1 MMFEMQ
7 TTEQQNRKSRL
18 KTLIEKKAYLR
29 RDPLKGEEPFELAS
43 GGTSYYLFDCKR
55 VTQDPEGI
63 SLIASIV
70 YDMVKDKE
78 IDAIGGIETGAIPI
92 CTAVAQYSFTKNDPI
107 PAFWIR
113 HNAKTHGTKNKV
125 EGDLKPG
132 SRVVVVDD
140 VTTRGN
146 SIEEAITEVQKL
158 GCKIVGLLTLV
169 DREEG
174 AQAKLEGEGFKFEAV
189 FKNSDFKKQ
198 A

>member
-1 MMFEMQ
+1 MHSCCSVQ
-7 TTEQQNRKSRL
+7 LYKKRSYSRFL
-18 KTLIEKKAYLR
+18 NTAQ
-29 RDPLKGEEPFELAS
+29 
-43 GGTSYYLFDCKR
+43 CKN
-55 VTQDPEGI
+55 
-63 SLIASIV
+63 S
-70 YDMVKDKE
+70 
-78 IDAIGGIETGAIPI
+78 
-92 CTAVAQYSFTKNDPI
+92 
-107 PAFWIR
+107 W
-113 HNAKTHGTKNKV
+113 TKNKV

-140 VTTRGN
+140 VTSWGN

>member
-1 MMFEMQ
+1 MLLPELE
-7 TTEQQNRKSRL
+7 TNKNRL
-18 KTLIEKKAYLR
+18 KTLIENKAYLR
-29 RDPLKGEEPFELAS
+29 RDPLKGEKPFELAS
-43 GGTSYYLFDCKR
+43 GGTSYHLFDCKR

-63 SLIASIV
+63 YLTASII
-70 YDMVKDKE
+70 YDLVKDKKL
-78 IDAIGGIETGAIPI
+78 DAIGGIETGAIPI
-92 CTAVAQYSFTKNDPI
+92 CTAVAQYSFMKGNPI

-113 HNAKTHGTKNKV
+113 HHAKTHGTKNKV

-140 VTTRGN
+140 VTTKGN
-146 SIEEAITEVQKL
+146 SIEEAIVEVKRL

-174 AQAKLEGEGFKFEAV
+174 AKAKLEGEGFKFEAV
-189 FKNSDFKKQ
+189 FRNSDFKGQ

>member
-1 MMFEMQ
+1 MQ
-7 TTEQQNRKSRL
+7 TTEQQNRKNRL
-18 KTLIEKKAYLR
+18 KELIEKKAYLR

-43 GGTSYYLFDCKR
+43 GGKSYYLFDCKR

-70 YDMVKDKE
+70 YEMVKDKD
-78 IDAIGGIETGAIPI
+78 IDTIGGIETGAIPI
-92 CTAVAQYSFTKNDPI
+92 CTAVAQLSFMKGNPI
-107 PAFWIR
+107 PAFWVR
-113 HNAKTHGTKNKV
+113 HSPKTHGTKNKI
-125 EGDLKPG
+125 EGELKSG

-140 VTTRGN
+140 VTTKGN
-146 SIEEAITEVQKL
+146 SIEEAIQEVRKA

-174 AQAKLEGEGFKFEAV
+174 AKEKLQAEGFKFEAI